1 MQCDYIVI
9 GGGTA
14 GCILAERLSA
24 NGRHKVLLV
33 EAGGK
38 PSSPFV
44 KIPAGFAKL
53 FKGRLDWDYASVAQP
68 HTASRSIYIPRGRM
82 LGGSAN
88 LNAQIH
94 QWGHPADFAEWVDA
108 GAKGWGWSDVAPLYD
123 DLDQEMASETN
134 RHAHPAASA
143 FVDAARQVIG
153 HRDGPYNGQAY
164 EGAWISEVSNRG
176 GKRHSV
182 YESHLKPALKRSNFE
197 VLTGAHVDHI
207 RFDQGR
213 ATGISVTRGNNTQVI
228 RALRGVILCAGAIG
242 SPALL
247 MRSGIGPAQ
256 LLKRLGIEV
265 LHDAPEV
272 GKNLQDHP
280 MAVPTFATRHA
291 NTYRTAE
298 SLPNL
303 LRYLFAKS
311 GPLASNAAEA
321 IAFARSSNALSAPD
335 IELIFAPF
343 EWRKEALEPPLID
356 AFAIGAIVLTPR
368 SRGSVTITDSN
379 PLSKPAI
386 DLGLFTDAAGQD
398 RKTMLAALRLAR
410 RVAATA
416 PFSSE
421 LADEAAPGVHALS
434 DEALSEWI
442 AQEVQTVYH
451 PTGTCRMGDDDRAVA
466 TSKLAVNGCNNLWIA
481 DASVIPKLVRGH
493 PNMTVAMIAARAA
506 EFILRAT

>member
-53 FKGRLDWDYASVAQP
+53 FKSRLDWDYASAAQP
-68 HTASRSIYIPRGRM
+68 QAAWRSIYIPRGRM

-88 LNAQIH
+88 MNAQIH
-94 QWGHPADFAEWVDA
+94 QWGHPADFVEWVDA
-108 GAKGWGWSDVAPLYD
+108 GAKGWGWSDVAPVYD
-123 DLDQEMASETN
+123 DLDQEMASETS

-164 EGAWISEVSNRG
+164 EGAWISDVSNRG

-182 YESHLKPALKRSNFE
+182 YDSHLKPALKRRNVE
-197 VLTGAHVDHI
+197 VLTGAHVNHI

-213 ATGISVTRGNNTQVI
+213 ATGISITRGINTQII
-228 RALRGVILCAGAIG
+228 RALCGVILAAGAIG

-247 MRSGIGPAQ
+247 MRSGIAPAH
-256 LLKRLGIEV
+256 LLTRLGIEV

-272 GKNLQDHP
+272 GANLQDHP

-298 SLPNL
+298 AVSNL

-321 IAFARSSNALSAPD
+321 IAFARSSNALKAPD

-343 EWRKEALEPPLID
+343 EWRKEALEPPLVD
-356 AFAIGAIVLTPR
+356 AFAIGAVVLTPQ
-368 SRGSVTITDSN
+368 SRGSVLITDAD
-379 PLSKPAI
+379 PRSKPAI
-386 DLGLFTDAAGQD
+386 DLGLFTDAGGKD
-398 RKTMLAALRLAR
+398 RKTMLTALRLAR
-410 RVAATA
+410 KVAAAA
-416 PFSSE
+416 PFAHQ
-421 LADEAAPGVHALS
+421 LTGEAAPGDQAQS

-451 PTGTCRMGDDDRAVA
+451 PAGTCRMGDDDRAVA
-466 TSKLAVNGCNNLWIA
+466 SSKLAVKGFDNLWIA
-481 DASVIPKLVRGH
+481 DASVMPRLVRGH
-493 PNMTVAMIAARAA
+493 PNATVAMIAARAA
-506 EFILRAT
+506 EFILRAA

>member
-53 FKGRLDWDYASVAQP
+53 FKGGLDWDYASAAQP
-68 HTASRSIYIPRGRM
+68 QAAWRSIYIPRGRM

-88 LNAQIH
+88 MNAQIH
-94 QWGHPADFAEWVDA
+94 QWGHPVDFAEW
-108 GAKGWGWSDVAPLYD
+108 GAMGASGWGWSDVAPVFD
-123 DLDQEMASETN
+123 DLDVETTPETN

-143 FVDAARQVIG
+143 FVNAARQVIG
-153 HRDGPYNGQAY
+153 HHDGDYIGRAY
-164 EGAWISEVSNRG
+164 EGAWIAETSIRN
-176 GKRHSV
+176 GKRYSV
-182 YESHLKPALKRSNFE
+182 YDSHLKPALRRSNVQ
-197 VLTGAHVDHI
+197 VLTGALVNRL
-207 RFDQGR
+207 RFDHGR
-213 ATGISVTRGNNTQVI
+213 ATGISITRGNGTQTI
-228 RALRGVILCAGAIG
+228 NADGGVILAAGAIG

-247 MRSGIGPAQ
+247 MRSGIGPAEQ
-256 LLKRLGIEV
+256 LKSVDIEV
-265 LHDAPEV
+265 LQNMPEV
-272 GKNLQDHP
+272 GANLQDHP
-280 MAVPTFATRHA
+280 MAVPTFATGHA

-321 IAFARSSNALSAPD
+321 IAFARSSDALNAPD

-343 EWRKEALEPPLID
+343 EWRKEALEPPQID
-356 AFAIGAIVLTPR
+356 AFAIGAVVLTPQ
-368 SRGSVTITDSN
+368 SRGAVKLTDAD
-379 PLSKPAI
+379 PRSKPAI
-386 DLGLFTDAAGQD
+386 DFGLFTDAAGQD

-410 RVAATA
+410 KVSATA
-416 PFSSE
+416 PFAQE
-421 LADEAAPGVHALS
+421 LAGEAAPGRHAQS
-434 DEALSEWI
+434 DDALFDWI
-442 AQEVQTVYH
+442 GREVQTVYH
-451 PTGTCRMGDDDRAVA
+451 PAGTCRMGDDDRAVA
-466 TSKLAVNGCNNLWIA
+466 SSKLAVNGCENLWIA
-481 DASVIPKLVRGH
+481 DASVMPKLVRGH
-493 PNMTVAMIAARAA
+493 PNMTVAMIAARAS
-506 EFILRAT
+506 EFILHAA

>member
-24 NGRHKVLLV
+24 NGRHKVLLA

-53 FKGRLDWDYASVAQP
+53 FKGGLDWDYASVAQP
-68 HTASRSIYIPRGRM
+68 QAGWRSIYIPRGRM

-88 LNAQIH
+88 MNAQIH
-94 QWGHPADFAEWVDA
+94 QWGHQADFAEWADA
-108 GAKGWGWSDVAPLYD
+108 GAKGWSWSDVAPVFD
-123 DLDQEMASETN
+123 DLDVEMTPETN
-134 RHAHPAASA
+134 SHAHPAASA

-153 HRDGPYNGQAY
+153 HTDGDYIGRAY
-164 EGAWISEVSNRG
+164 EGAWIAETNIRE
-176 GKRHSV
+176 GKRYSV
-182 YESHLKPALKRSNFE
+182 YDSHLKPALRRDNLQ
-197 VLTGAHVDHI
+197 VMTGALVNRI
-207 RFDQGR
+207 LFDQDR
-213 ATGISVTRGNNTQVI
+213 AVGISMVRGNGAQI
-228 RALRGVILCAGAIG
+228 IHARGGVVLASGAIG

-247 MRSGIGPAQ
+247 MRSGIGPAEQ
-256 LLKRLGIEV
+256 LKPLGIEV
-265 LHDAPEV
+265 LKDALEV
-272 GKNLQDHP
+272 GTNLQDHP

-291 NTYRTAE
+291 STYRTAE

-321 IAFARSSNALSAPD
+321 IAFARSSDALSAPD

-343 EWRKEALEPPLID
+343 EWRKEALEQPLID
-356 AFAIGAIVLTPR
+356 AFAIGAVVLTPQ
-368 SRGSVTITDSN
+368 SRGSVRLVDAD
-379 PLSKPAI
+379 PRSKPII
-386 DLGLFTDAAGQD
+386 DLGLFTDPGGKD

-410 RVAATA
+410 RVATTV
-416 PFSSE
+416 PFAHE
-421 LADEAAPGVHALS
+421 LAGEAAPGSYTQS

-451 PTGTCRMGDDDRAVA
+451 PAGTCRMGDDERAVA
-466 TSKLAVNGCNNLWIA
+466 SSKLAVNGCDKLWIA
-481 DASVIPKLVRGH
+481 DASVMPKLVRGH
-493 PNMTVAMIAARAA
+493 PNATVAMIAARAA
-506 EFILRAT
+506 EFVLRTD